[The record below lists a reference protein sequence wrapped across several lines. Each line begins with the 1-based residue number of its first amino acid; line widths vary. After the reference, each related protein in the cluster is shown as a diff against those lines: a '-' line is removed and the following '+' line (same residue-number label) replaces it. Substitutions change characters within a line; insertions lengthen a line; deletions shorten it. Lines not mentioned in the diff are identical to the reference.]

1 MLKLRSGVL
10 WNTLLFKTKLYL
22 TLFQGPCHWNN
33 ILLPTAKRPKNFFFC
48 HLQPSDRLPYVCSF
62 FFTCSQNNEGLIDE
76 FLHWCLFLL
85 VFFHLCRETRLLVL
99 GHLPHKTRVAWLQ
112 SLTRQTTLKVLLSL
126 NIKHFTK
133 MCLAQSYKTY
143 QVNKSTLDL
152 CCFLTSLS
160 VKSSCIWCLSYFI
173 YMNFVKQF
181 W

>member
-22 TLFQGPCHWNN
+22 TFFQGPCHWNN
-33 ILLPTAKRPKNFFFC
+33 ILLPTAKRPKNCHMYVLFFY
-48 HLQPSDRLPYVCSF
+48 L
-62 FFTCSQNNEGLIDE
+62 FTEQWRPDWWISALMLV
-76 FLHWCLFLL
+76 FVK

-99 GHLPHKTRVAWLQ
+99 GYLPHKTRVAWLQ

>member
-1 MLKLRSGVL
+1 MYFGILFYLRQNYTWLFFKAPATETIFYFQQQNDQRTFSFVICNLQTDCHMYVLFFYLFTEQWRPDWWISALMLVFVK
-10 WNTLLFKTKLYL
+10 
-22 TLFQGPCHWNN
+22 
-33 ILLPTAKRPKNFFFC
+33 
-48 HLQPSDRLPYVCSF
+48 
-62 FFTCSQNNEGLIDE
+62 
-76 FLHWCLFLL
+76 

>member
-1 MLKLRSGVL
+1 MYFGILFYLRQNYT
-10 WNTLLFKTKLYL
+10 WLFFKAPATETIFY
-22 TLFQGPCHWNN
+22 FQQQNDQR
-33 ILLPTAKRPKNFFFC
+33 TAICMFFFF
-48 HLQPSDRLPYVCSF
+48 Y
-62 FFTCSQNNEGLIDE
+62 
-76 FLHWCLFLL
+76 LFIEQWRPDWWISALML
-85 VFFHLCRETRLLVL
+85 VFVKVFFHLCRETRLLVL
-99 GHLPHKTRVAWLQ
+99 GYLPHKTRVAWLQ

>member
-1 MLKLRSGVL
+1 MYFGILFYLRQNYT
-10 WNTLLFKTKLYL
+10 WLFFKAPATETIFY
-22 TLFQGPCHWNN
+22 FQQQNDQR
-33 ILLPTAKRPKNFFFC
+33 TAICMFFFFY
-48 HLQPSDRLPYVCSF
+48 L
-62 FFTCSQNNEGLIDE
+62 FTEQWRPDWWISALMLV
-76 FLHWCLFLL
+76 FVK

-99 GHLPHKTRVAWLQ
+99 GYLPHKTCVAWLQ
-112 SLTRQTTLKVLLSL
+112 SLTRQSTLKVLLSL